1 MAGALLL
8 GTTELAS
15 VDGPLQ
21 LPDRFLSAFADGGY
35 LTLWLDGCL
44 ALWPRAAWSSLAD
57 RVLAL
62 PMSAGDARAFRRML
76 FASAIEFEADRGRVV
91 VPEDHRRRVDI
102 TAGAVLVGAGDH
114 AELWDPARWARLAD
128 QGLDALQ
135 LPTAV

>member
-15 VDGPLQ
+15 VDGPIQ

-44 ALWPRAAWSSLAD
+44 ALWPRAAWAALSD

-62 PMSAGDARAFRRML
+62 PMSVGDARAFRRLL
-76 FASAIEFEADRGRVV
+76 FASAVEFDGERGRVLI
-91 VPEDHRRRVDI
+91 PEDHRRRVDI
-102 TAGAVLVGAGDH
+102 TAPAVLAGAGDH
-114 AELWDPARWARLAD
+114 AELWDPERWARVAG
-128 QGLDALQ
+128 QGLDALS
-135 LPTAV
+135 LPVAV

>member
-21 LPDRFLSAFADGGY
+21 LPDSFLSAFADGGY

-44 ALWPRAAWSSLAD
+44 ALWTRASWSTLSE

-62 PMSAGDARAFRRML
+62 PMSAADARAFRRML
-76 FASAIEFEADRGRVV
+76 FASAVEFDAARGRVL

-102 TAGAVLVGAGDH
+102 TDAAVLVGAGDH
-114 AELWDPARWARLAD
+114 AELWDRDRWARLSDA
-128 QGLDALQ
+128 GLDAVQ
-135 LPTAV
+135 LPAAV